1 MLRLKGNAG
10 TPAGVG
16 WNLKKTVV
24 VAGLVL
30 GTTGCQTL
38 EQGGQMIRDTFA
50 SSDPCASSAR
60 NVGIVTG
67 AVLGAVIG
75 SQMSDK
81 KAGMALGAGLGAT
94 VGGLI
99 GNDIDRRRCELHK
112 IAQSHQLELLV
123 SDIQVTNTASTGSA
137 AAKPEGMS
145 VSIIDTGEQ
154 FPSGSSTPTAQALS
168 LIHI

>member
-1 MLRLKGNAG
+1 MARTALGREPLQRKQEMTRPMLRLKGNAG

-60 NVGIVTG
+60 NVGIVT
-67 AVLGAVIG
+67 L
-75 SQMSDK
+75 K
-81 KAGMALGAGLGAT
+81 K
-94 VGGLI
+94 
-99 GNDIDRRRCELHK
+99 
-112 IAQSHQLELLV
+112 
-123 SDIQVTNTASTGSA
+123 TAE
-137 AAKPEGMS
+137 KK
-145 VSIIDTGEQ
+145 
-154 FPSGSSTPTAQALS
+154 L
-168 LIHI
+168 